1 MKFKKFKAGIITL
14 IGLAVINTVAA
25 TDYSSMTTEELM
37 DLRYQASELSAEDR
51 ESLRSE
57 MRGRIQT
64 MTDDER
70 ASFQSMRGQ
79 GSGSGGGKQHR
90 YGKR

>member
-37 DLRYQASELSAEDR
+37 DLRYQAS
-51 ESLRSE
+51 
-57 MRGRIQT
+57 
-64 MTDDER
+64 
-70 ASFQSMRGQ
+70 
-79 GSGSGGGKQHR
+79 
-90 YGKR
+90 